1 MGKVVSQ
8 DEIILQRR
16 EWKGEGKRVVFVA
29 GCFDLL
35 HPGHI
40 RLLEEAHSR
49 GDVIVVGV
57 LSDKAVETGWDRSF
71 PGVKRPITPAAE
83 RAEVLAALAAVD
95 HVFEIEG
102 DSFADLLRRFAPDVI
117 VGGADAS
124 FAASPLVIAAKAAG
138 IEVVRIPLEPGH
150 SASRLIER
158 ISQLRSGNMGA

>member
-1 MGKVVSQ
+1 LGKVVSQ

-16 EWKGEGKRVVFVA
+16 EWKGEGKRVAFVA

-40 RLLEEAHSR
+40 RLLEESR
-49 GDVIVVGV
+49 SHGDVVAVGV
-57 LSDKAVETGWDRSF
+57 LSDKSVETGRDRSF
-71 PGVKRPITPAAE
+71 PGVKRPITPVAE

-95 HVFEIEG
+95 YVFEIES

-117 VGGADAS
+117 AGGADES
-124 FAASPLVIAAKAAG
+124 FAKSPLSTAAKAAG
-138 IEVVRIPLEPGH
+138 IEVIHIPLEPGH

-158 ISQLRSGNMGA
+158 ISQLRSGDMGA

>member
-1 MGKVVSQ
+1 LGKVVSQ
-8 DEIILQRR
+8 EEIILQRR
-16 EWKGEGKRVVFVA
+16 EWKGEGKRVAFVA

-49 GDVIVVGV
+49 GDIIAVGV
-57 LSDKAVETGWDRSF
+57 LSDNAVETDRDRSS

-83 RAEVLAALAAVD
+83 RAEVLAALVAVD
-95 HVFEIEG
+95 YVFEIEG
-102 DSFADLLRRFAPDVI
+102 DSLADLLRRFAPDVI

-124 FAASPLVIAAKAAG
+124 FASSPLVIAAKAAG

-150 SASRLIER
+150 SASRLIAR

>member
-1 MGKVVSQ
+1 
-8 DEIILQRR
+8 
-16 EWKGEGKRVVFVA
+16 
-29 GCFDLL
+29 
-35 HPGHI
+35 
-40 RLLEEAHSR
+40 LLEEAHSR
-49 GDVIVVGV
+49 GDIIAVGV

-95 HVFEIEG
+95 YVFEIEG

-117 VGGADAS
+117 VGGADEF
-124 FAASPLVIAAKAAG
+124 FAASSLVIAANAAG
-138 IEVVRIPLEPGH
+138 IEVVHIPLEPGH

>member
-1 MGKVVSQ
+1 LGKVVSQ
-8 DEIILQRR
+8 EEIILQRR
-16 EWKGEGKRVVFVA
+16 EWKSAGKRVVFVA

-40 RLLEEAHSR
+40 RLLEEARSK
-49 GDVIVVGV
+49 GGVVTVGV
-57 LSDKAVETGWDRSF
+57 LSDKSVETGWDRSF
-71 PGVKRPITPAAE
+71 PGVKRPITPSEE

-95 HVFEIEG
+95 FVFEIEG
-102 DSFADLLRRFAPDVI
+102 DSFGDLLRRFAPDVI
-117 VGGADAS
+117 VGGADES
-124 FAASPLVIAAKAAG
+124 FATSPLVLAAKAAG

>member
-1 MGKVVSQ
+1 LGKVVSQ
-8 DEIILQRR
+8 EEIILQHRA
-16 EWKGEGKRVVFVA
+16 WKSAGKRIVFVA

-49 GDVIVVGV
+49 GDVVAVGV
-57 LSDKAVETGWDRSF
+57 LSDKFVETGSDRPF
-71 PGVKRPITPAAE
+71 PAVKRPITPAAE

-95 HVFEIEG
+95 YVFEIEG

-117 VGGADAS
+117 VGGANES
-124 FAASPLVIAAKAAG
+124 FAEAPVAIAAKAAG

-158 ISQLRSGNMGA
+158 ISQLRA

>member
-1 MGKVVSQ
+1 LGKVVSQ
-8 DEIILQRR
+8 EEIILQRR
-16 EWKGEGKRVVFVA
+16 EWKSGGKRVVFVA

-40 RLLEEAHSR
+40 RLLEEARSH
-49 GDVIVVGV
+49 GKVVAVGV
-57 LSDKAVETGWDRSF
+57 LSDKSVETGSDQSF

-95 HVFEIEG
+95 YVFEIEG

-117 VGGADAS
+117 VGGADES
-124 FAASPLVIAAKAAG
+124 FAASPLVMAAKAAG

-158 ISQLRSGNMGA
+158 ISQLHA